1 MATRMPV
8 RATREAPPERVNR
21 RGGLERPDPRAPK
34 PATFV
39 ALLLAC
45 AVLVVLDL
53 TSPVL
58 SPLRRVVG
66 EVYGP
71 LESAATTVARP
82 VTSIPEWFRGQGELR
97 AEVRRLEADNAALR
111 QQLAG
116 VGYDRNKLV
125 QYERLTA
132 VAENIGYAVVPAR
145 VIGIGPSQ
153 SFEATVTID
162 AGSAAGVQPD
172 MTVVS
177 GEGLVGR
184 VLRVTRGTAT
194 VLLLADADAVVGG
207 RVGDSMEVGFVHG
220 SGELAGEAP
229 LDLELVDQSV
239 VPAKGDTVVT
249 WGSDKGAPYVAGVP
263 IGVVDSVYSDVRDS
277 TKRARITPFV
287 DVTRLDVVGVAV
299 PSGTASDRALIDA
312 DGELK

>member
-1 MATRMPV
+1 MALQTPV
-8 RATREAPPERVNR
+8 RRPRPEPRERVNR
-21 RGGLERPDPRAPK
+21 RGGLERPDPRAPQRS
-34 PATFV
+34 TLV

-45 AVLVVLDL
+45 AVLLVLDL
-53 TSPVL
+53 TSPALTPV
-58 SPLRRVVG
+58 RRLVG
-66 EVYGP
+66 EAYGP
-71 LESAATTVARP
+71 LESAATTLTRP
-82 VTSIPEWFRGQGELR
+82 VASVPEWFRGQGDLR
-97 AEVRRLEADNAALR
+97 AEVERLEADNAALR
-111 QQLAG
+111 QQVATS
-116 VGYDRNKLV
+116 GYDRNKLA

-153 SFEATVTID
+153 SFSATVTID
-162 AGSAAGVQPD
+162 AGSEAGVQPD

-220 SGELAGEAP
+220 TGDLGATV
-229 LDLELVDQSV
+229 LDLELVDQNV

-287 DVTRLDVVGVAV
+287 DFTRLDVVGVAV
-299 PSGTASDRALIDA
+299 PSGTASDRALIEA